1 MLNNLA
7 FIRPGHARSLTWVC
21 VQPGKSL
28 LELRGEIFRSLVLN
42 SAVSLTTEFP
52 SGLRPFPSSPETYMM
67 ISHLGVVAGPKYLEG
82 NYPTP
87 AYLKIQFSL
96 NACKQW
102 EDNKG
107 HTFRSFTFLRHLH

>member
-7 FIRPGHARSLTWVC
+7 FIRPGQSLNWVC
-21 VQPGKSL
+21 AQPGESL
-28 LELRGEIFRSLVLN
+28 LELGGEIYKSLVLN

-52 SGLRPFPSSPETYMM
+52 SWLCLFPGSPETYMM
-67 ISHLGVVAGPKYLEG
+67 ISHLGVVTGPKYLEG

-87 AYLKIQFSL
+87 IYLKIQFSL

-107 HTFRSFTFLRHLH
+107 HTFRSFTFLRNLQ